1 MSRQQAK
8 DLYKELGV
16 SRDADASAIKK
27 AYRKLAQQ
35 YHPDRN
41 ADNAQA
47 EDRFKRISA
56 AYTVLS
62 DEKRRRDY
70 DEFGE
75 IAIDPNFDADKARRA
90 APGFGGSFGQGF
102 GGGFGNSDFSGGQ
115 DGGFGNLF
123 EDLFRGGQGSHAPR
137 AQRGA
142 DLETTLDLDFAEAVR
157 GCEKRVDLDRPQ
169 PNGTQKRETLTI
181 RIPSGVDDG
190 GRIRLA
196 GKGAPG
202 GNGGPAGDLMA
213 TVRVRPHRYL
223 KRTQRDLAMEIPI
236 TVVEA
241 IRGAKIEVPTLEG
254 AVTLSVPAGSNGGS
268 RLRLKGKGVP
278 AGGGR
283 EAGDLYVTLRI
294 QVPGVLGE
302 EQARRLE
309 ELLPD
314 DGDLLRRDALS

>member
-1 MSRQQAK
+1 MARQQAK

-16 SRDADASAIKK
+16 SRDADASVIKR

-41 ADNAQA
+41 ADDAKA
-47 EDRFKRISA
+47 EERFKQISA

-90 APGFGGSFGQGF
+90 GPGFGGGFSQGF
-102 GGGFGNSDFSGGQ
+102 GGGGGFSEAQG
-115 DGGFGNLF
+115 GGFG
-123 EDLFRGGQGSHAPR
+123 DLFGDLFGSDQGAHAPR
-137 AQRGA
+137 SQKGA

-157 GCEKRVDLDRPQ
+157 GCEKPVDLDRPQ
-169 PNGTQKRETLTI
+169 PNGTHKRETLTI

-196 GKGAPG
+196 GKGGAG
-202 GNGGPAGDLMA
+202 AQGGPAGDLMA

-223 KRTQRDLAMEIPI
+223 NRNNRDLGMEVPI

-241 IRGAKIEVPTLEG
+241 IRGAKIEVPTLES

-314 DGDLLRRDALS
+314 DGDHLRRDALS

>member
-115 DGGFGNLF
+115 DGGFGGALYTCGSPL
-123 EDLFRGGQGSHAPR
+123 ESRLSCCGGGQRDGRHQVAKLQGHESGAYTRCSCRPR
-137 AQRGA
+137 
-142 DLETTLDLDFAEAVR
+142 
-157 GCEKRVDLDRPQ
+157 
-169 PNGTQKRETLTI
+169 I
-181 RIPSGVDDG
+181 IP
-190 GRIRLA
+190 A
-196 GKGAPG
+196 
-202 GNGGPAGDLMA
+202 
-213 TVRVRPHRYL
+213 
-223 KRTQRDLAMEIPI
+223 
-236 TVVEA
+236 
-241 IRGAKIEVPTLEG
+241 
-254 AVTLSVPAGSNGGS
+254 
-268 RLRLKGKGVP
+268 
-278 AGGGR
+278 AGGG
-283 EAGDLYVTLRI
+283 
-294 QVPGVLGE
+294 
-302 EQARRLE
+302 
-309 ELLPD
+309 
-314 DGDLLRRDALS
+314 